1 MINMENWVFGK
12 QAWAVLLNFSQF
24 TKELGNWDFGI
35 SPPYTPLSSL
45 ESSFYNKRMRWGQG

>member
-35 SPPYTPLSSL
+35 SPLYTPLSSL
-45 ESSFYNKRMRWGQG
+45 ESSSYNKRMRWGQG